1 MWQIVVKFGLLAVA
15 LMILLQ
21 LSKYSLLTYG
31 LQNEVLV
38 TAFAALFI
46 TLGVVVARMIFKRKP
61 PKNHEPLKIDPGKIE
76 ELSISKREYEVL
88 KQMAAGKSNLEIAEE
103 LFIAESTVKTH
114 VSNLLVKLDAKR
126 RTQAINTA
134 KSLGII

>member
-21 LSKYSLLTYG
+21 LSKYSMLTYG
-31 LQNEVLV
+31 LQSEVLV
-38 TAFAALFI
+38 AVFAAFFL
-46 TLGVVVARMIFKRKP
+46 TLGVIVARMIFKGKSA
-61 PKNHEPLKIDPGKIE
+61 KDIEPQQVDHGKIE
-76 ELSISKREYEVL
+76 ALSISKREYEVL

-126 RTQAINTA
+126 RTQAINIA
-134 KSLGII
+134 NSLGII

>member
-31 LQNEVLV
+31 LHSEVLV
-38 TAFAALFI
+38 AVFAAFFL
-46 TLGVVVARMIFKRKP
+46 TLGVIVARMIFKRKSAEDI
-61 PKNHEPLKIDPGKIE
+61 EPQQVDHSKIDA
-76 ELSISKREYEVL
+76 LSISKREYEVL